1 MITAD
6 CKTTMEIIITKNKLE
21 GIGRLNSARQLISMV
36 DKLGLELCDKLVD
49 VGGCVTDRTK
59 LLKNVILI
67 RAINFS
73 DR

>member
-1 MITAD
+1 
-6 CKTTMEIIITKNKLE
+6 
-21 GIGRLNSARQLISMV
+21 MV

-59 LLKNVILI
+59 LLKDVILI
-67 RAINFS
+67 QAINFS